1 VAGKATGRPSDLEL
15 EILKVLWERGPSTVA
30 HVHEVLAQKRPI
42 VYNTVLKTLQIMTEK
57 RLVVRDERSR
67 AHVYR
72 SRESRRV
79 VVRRLVGDLLRR
91 ALDGSTPQLVVH
103 ALEQKR
109 VKPDELEEI
118 RQLIDEYGRRQEGVR
133 SSAAASLGAIGPA
146 AAPAVPALRRLRARE
161 PSQAVVV
168 HGALAKILR
177 NAAGRAGRG
186 TESSQTSSRR
196 VGRA

>member
-1 VAGKATGRPSDLEL
+1 MAGKATGRPSDLEL
-15 EILKVLWERGPSTVA
+15 EILKVLWDRGASTVA
-30 HVHEVLAQKRPI
+30 QVHEALAPTRPI
-42 VYNTVLKTLQIMTEK
+42 VYNTILKTLQIMTEK
-57 RLVVRDERSR
+57 RLVVRDERAR

-118 RQLIDEYGRRQEGVR
+118 RRLLDEYGRRQE
-133 SSAAASLGAIGPA
+133 
-146 AAPAVPALRRLRARE
+146 
-161 PSQAVVV
+161 
-168 HGALAKILR
+168 
-177 NAAGRAGRG
+177 
-186 TESSQTSSRR
+186 
-196 VGRA
+196 